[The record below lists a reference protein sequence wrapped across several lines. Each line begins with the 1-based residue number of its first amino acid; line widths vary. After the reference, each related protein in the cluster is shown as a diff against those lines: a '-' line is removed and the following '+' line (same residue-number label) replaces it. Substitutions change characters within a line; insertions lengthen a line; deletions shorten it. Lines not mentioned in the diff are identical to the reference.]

1 MCVRTSTV
9 YRFYLNCLYFST
21 HEPKN
26 KLENKRDW
34 RNIERIQYMY
44 TSFGFQ
50 MQWFDLILLHYGNT
64 GDIATCLN
72 NIMQHQ
78 PTKQTNKAINKY
90 FGSIQFLV
98 FVFFR
103 FLCHISI
110 DIIYEGI
117 LNCIKPVILSIYP
130 FLTPWTIFDALW
142 LWWNSSVN
150 IYRWDFT
157 CIVVILKFLCA
168 CQILKVARWWPSS
181 KICNVPIN
189 SQYSTSKE
197 TFFQVQI

>member
-1 MCVRTSTV
+1 MV

-34 RNIERIQYMY
+34 RNIERVHVHIIWFSTAMI
-44 TSFGFQ
+44 
-50 MQWFDLILLHYGNT
+50 WFDFASLWEYWWHCYLFEQYN
-64 GDIATCLN
+64 AT
-72 NIMQHQ
+72 
-78 PTKQTNKAINKY
+78 PTNQTNKQSYKQI
-90 FGSIQFLV
+90 FRFDPISCFC
-98 FVFFR
+98 FFR

-117 LNCIKPVILSIYP
+117 LNCIKPVILSIYS

-189 SQYSTSKE
+189 SQYSTSEE

>member
-1 MCVRTSTV
+1 MTSANCWTAQDKFTFVQNTRTDRKIGTSSSIMCVCVWTSMV

-26 KLENKRDW
+26 KYDW
-34 RNIERIQYMY
+34 KTKETDETSSVYMY

-50 MQWFDLILLHYGNT
+50 LQWFDLILLHYGNT

-98 FVFFR
+98 FVFFG
-103 FLCHISI
+103 FYAIFQLISFMKV
-110 DIIYEGI
+110 Y
-117 LNCIKPVILSIYP
+117 
-130 FLTPWTIFDALW
+130 WT
-142 LWWNSSVN
+142 V
-150 IYRWDFT
+150 
-157 CIVVILKFLCA
+157 
-168 CQILKVARWWPSS
+168 
-181 KICNVPIN
+181 
-189 SQYSTSKE
+189 
-197 TFFQVQI
+197 